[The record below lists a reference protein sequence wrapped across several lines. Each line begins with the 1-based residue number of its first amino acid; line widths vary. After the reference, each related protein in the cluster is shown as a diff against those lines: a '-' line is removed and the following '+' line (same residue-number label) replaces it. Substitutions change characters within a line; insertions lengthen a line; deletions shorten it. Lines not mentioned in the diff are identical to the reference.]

1 MDLKAEK
8 ILVDAITK
16 AQKSK
21 VAPYTTTAVVTSVM
35 GETIYVKIPGS
46 ENSTPIKNTSVSVK
60 VGDVVD
66 LSVSHNDTHITGNRS
81 DVAMNSTTTNVISQ
95 QYATDVKNFVAAE
108 YAKIDDL
115 SATNATIENL
125 KANKANIE
133 SLTAINADISELKAN
148 KASIADLNA
157 TNATIKELDA
167 NKASV
172 EDLNAANADI
182 DKLKAKDAEITNL
195 VSQKASITDLNA
207 ANAEI
212 TKLKSDKA
220 SIADLNATNAA
231 VSDLKA
237 NKANVKDLEANTAS
251 INYLKANKAEIDLSN
266 IGTAAIEKIFSDTGL
281 IKNLVVGDQTIT
293 GNLVGVTI
301 SGDLIEGNTIKADK
315 LVVLGSDGL
324 YYKLNVNGET
334 VESEQTDY
342 NSLNG
347 SNIQAKSITATKIAV
362 DDLVA
367 FGATI
372 GGFHIT
378 NNSIYS
384 GVKESIHNETRGIY
398 FDNDGQIAF
407 GNSSDFIKFYK
418 DSDGKYKLEL
428 SAKSMIFSSSGKSVE
443 DEIGNI
449 KNEIT
454 SIPDMKAEMETIKDE
469 VTTLLRI
476 ESSRGTVF
484 KNDNISTV
492 LSVVIYRGSKRI
504 TDISTLH
511 DVMGNGCYLQW
522 KWQRLNEDSF
532 GIISSSD
539 SRIGNDGFT
548 FTLSPE
554 DVDTKVTFMCELIDS

>member
-125 KANKANIE
+125 KANKADIE

-148 KASIADLNA
+148 KANVTDLNATNATVKELSASKANVTDLNA
-157 TNATIKELDA
+157 TNATIE
-167 NKASV
+167 
-172 EDLNAANADI
+172 
-182 DKLKAKDAEITNL
+182 KLKVDKAD
-195 VSQKASITDLNA
+195 VSILEAT
-207 ANAEI
+207 NAEI

-398 FDNDGQIAF
+398 LDNDGQIAF

>member
-16 AQKSK
+16 TQKSK

-125 KANKANIE
+125 KANKADIE

-148 KASIADLNA
+148 TASISDLNA

-172 EDLNAANADI
+172 EDLNATNASI
-182 DKLKAKDAEITNL
+182 DELKAKDVEITNL
-195 VSQKASITDLNA
+195 VSQKADIGSLTA
-207 ANAEI
+207 TNAEI

-220 SIADLNATNAA
+220 SIADLNATNAI

-237 NKANVKDLEANTAS
+237 NKAEIKDLDAANAN
-251 INYLKANKAEIDLSN
+251 IEYLKAHSADIDFSN

-324 YYKLNVNGET
+324 YYKLNVNGSSIEQ
-334 VESEQTDY
+334 EQTDY

-347 SNIQAKSITATKIAV
+347 SNIQAKSITASKIAV

-367 FGATI
+367 LGATI

-378 NNSIYS
+378 NKSIYS
-384 GVKESIHNETRGIY
+384 GVKNNIDDKTHGVYLDS
-398 FDNDGQIAF
+398 DGQIAI
-407 GNSSDFIKFYK
+407 GDSNNYVKFYK
-418 DSDGKYKLEL
+418 NQNGEYKLAI
-428 SAKSMIFSSSGKSVE
+428 SAEEITMGSVSGKTLE
-443 DEIGNI
+443 DELRDMNE
-449 KNEIT
+449 KMEAMKDEIT
-454 SIPDMKAEMETIKDE
+454 TNL
-469 VTTLLRI
+469 VI
-476 ESSRGTVF
+476 ESSRGTAF
-484 KNDNISTV
+484 KNNSVSTV
-492 LSVVIYRGSKRI
+492 LSVVIYRGSERI
-504 TDISTLH
+504 IDIDHLH
-511 DVMGNGCYLQW
+511 SSMGDNTYLQW
-522 KWQRLNEDSF
+522 EWQKEDEESF
-532 GIISSSD
+532 SVISSD
-539 SRIGNDGFT
+539 DKRLLNDGFT
-548 FTLSPE
+548 FILTPK
-554 DVDTKVTFMCELIDS
+554 DVDSKITFRCELIDS

>member
-81 DVAMNSTTTNVISQ
+81 DIAMNSTTTNVISQ

-108 YAKIDDL
+108 YAKIDEL

-125 KANKANIE
+125 KANKADIE
-133 SLTAINADISELKAN
+133 SLTAINADISDLKAN
-148 KASIADLNA
+148 TASIADLNA
-157 TNATIKELDA
+157 TNATVKELSASKA
-167 NKASV
+167 N
-172 EDLNAANADI
+172 
-182 DKLKAKDAEITNL
+182 
-195 VSQKASITDLNA
+195 ITDLNA
-207 ANAEI
+207 TNATIEKLKVDKADVSILEATNAEI

-398 FDNDGQIAF
+398 LDNDGQIAF